1 MLSSL
6 EGWRMTGID
15 EWNARAYIQ
24 ADAENPGNNVLNLA
38 RYDWNPGW
46 ADGMVTQVV
55 NVCPDTKYE
64 FSALVKGGQESGLNL
79 AWMGYTEAGT
89 GKTASINV
97 SGGNE
102 WTEKV
107 MSFTTSSECTQV
119 KLSFWLSSSGQQP
132 GPKCNF
138 YVRDVALK
146 GMKPVFSPGIY
157 LKSDGDFN
165 LKYFTYDLTGAYIPV
180 GSTVGVEDIRDDMA
194 LENVAWRTGAGNLY
208 LRNVPEGSRVEV
220 YNYGGMQVFRT
231 ENYAD
236 GSAIALGKGYYIVR
250 VVSVGKVMTLK
261 VLCR

>member
-1 MLSSL
+1 
-6 EGWRMTGID
+6 
-15 EWNARAYIQ
+15 
-24 ADAENPGNNVLNLA
+24 
-38 RYDWNPGW
+38 
-46 ADGMVTQVV
+46 
-55 NVCPDTKYE
+55 
-64 FSALVKGGQESGLNL
+64 
-79 AWMGYTEAGT
+79 
-89 GKTASINV
+89 
-97 SGGNE
+97 
-102 WTEKV
+102 
-107 MSFTTSSECTQV
+107 
-119 KLSFWLSSSGQQP
+119 
-132 GPKCNF
+132 
-138 YVRDVALK
+138 
-146 GMKPVFSPGIY
+146 MKPVFSPGIY